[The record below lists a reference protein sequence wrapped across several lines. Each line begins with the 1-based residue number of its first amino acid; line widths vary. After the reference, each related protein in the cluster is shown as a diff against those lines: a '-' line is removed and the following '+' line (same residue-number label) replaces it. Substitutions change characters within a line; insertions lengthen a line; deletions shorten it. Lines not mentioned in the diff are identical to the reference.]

1 MTFAGRDNKW
11 PNMADSGQLQRRAAA
26 VAPAA
31 GNWPRPAAES
41 QDWPRQAAESQ
52 DWPLVDQAAA
62 KAWPPAQKAAGAA
75 PAWPRVQQV
84 EKGDK
89 MFYIF
94 LVFSFGA
101 KSRNK
106 QIDGPKG

>member
-1 MTFAGRDNKW
+1 MKMTFAGRDNKW

-41 QDWPRQAAESQ
+41 QDWPRPAAQSQDWPRPAAESQ

-75 PAWPRVQQV
+75 QAWPRVQQV
-84 EKGDK
+84 
-89 MFYIF
+89 
-94 LVFSFGA
+94 
-101 KSRNK
+101 
-106 QIDGPKG
+106 

>member
-1 MTFAGRDNKW
+1 MKMTFAGRDNKW

-41 QDWPRQAAESQ
+41 QDWP
-52 DWPLVDQAAA
+52 LVDQAAA

-75 PAWPRVQQV
+75 QAWPRVQQV
-84 EKGDK
+84 
-89 MFYIF
+89 
-94 LVFSFGA
+94 
-101 KSRNK
+101 
-106 QIDGPKG
+106 